1 MAEKTCCVVPGRL
14 KIRNSTGEVKVM
26 SVTNVLLM
34 VFNVLFSDY
43 NSLERYFTGTIN

>member
-1 MAEKTCCVVPGRL
+1 L

-34 VFNVLFSDY
+34 VFNVLFFDY
-43 NSLERYFTGTIN
+43 NSLERYFTGTKKMLIDFAANKK